1 MALAMLIMMLGLWC
15 AGIAL
20 VVLGTII
27 GMYAL
32 VLGRVPGRWLQGNVE
47 NPRVWGV
54 GALLLVAGVF
64 FSRTVALI
72 GAGLITLGYVKKPTF
87 DY

>member
-1 MALAMLIMMLGLWC
+1 MLIVLLGFWC

-20 VVLGTII
+20 LLAGTTV

-32 VLGRVPGRWLQGNVE
+32 ALGRVPGRRLQRNVE
-47 NPRVWGV
+47 HPRVWGA